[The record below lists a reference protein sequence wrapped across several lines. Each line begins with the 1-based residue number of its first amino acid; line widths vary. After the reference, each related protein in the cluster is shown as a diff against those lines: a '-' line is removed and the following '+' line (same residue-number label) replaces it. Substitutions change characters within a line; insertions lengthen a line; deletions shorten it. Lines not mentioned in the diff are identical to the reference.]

1 MMPTPRIPPLRIIE
15 SSPAPV
21 TRQRVMTPPPT
32 QKPNRLLGI
41 FAVLLAFAALIFGWI
56 SSEQIYP
63 LFHLPVYSELAI
75 VLTFP
80 LILLGVVKLA

>member
-1 MMPTPRIPPLRIIE
+1 MTTPRIPPLRIIE

-21 TRQRVMTPPPT
+21 IRQRAITPTPSK
-32 QKPNRLLGI
+32 KPNHLLGI
-41 FAVLLAFAALIFGWI
+41 LTVILAFATLIFGWI

-63 LFHLPVYSELAI
+63 LFHLPVISELAL